1 MNYYQVKHFLRPE
14 PFPEPIFVQ
23 FSTSDPRYLPVP
35 SPELLALHATYC
47 KVAHVSGAA
56 EHPNKVYRDAEHMS
70 VLALDGTST
79 DILNFKLMSLTV
91 DVQV

>member
-1 MNYYQVKHFLRPE
+1 
-14 PFPEPIFVQ
+14 
-23 FSTSDPRYLPVP
+23 
-35 SPELLALHATYC
+35 
-47 KVAHVSGAA
+47 VSGAA
-56 EHPNKVYRDAEHMS
+56 EHPNKVYRDAEHMG